1 MLYTK
6 TRSSLY
12 FHFLVAKLE
21 CWFSRIG
28 IHSGPTT
35 AGVVGSKMPRYCLFG
50 DTVNVASRMR
60 STGEPMMIQMTYE
73 TKMLLD
79 NVGGYTGQVR
89 GQVEVKGK
97 GNMDTYWL
105 LSRNAQ

>member
-1 MLYTK
+1 
-6 TRSSLY
+6 
-12 FHFLVAKLE
+12 
-21 CWFSRIG
+21 
-28 IHSGPTT
+28 
-35 AGVVGSKMPRYCLFG
+35 
-50 DTVNVASRMR
+50 MR

-105 LSRNAQ
+105 LSRNTQ

>member
-1 MLYTK
+1 
-6 TRSSLY
+6 
-12 FHFLVAKLE
+12 
-21 CWFSRIG
+21 
-28 IHSGPTT
+28 
-35 AGVVGSKMPRYCLFG
+35 
-50 DTVNVASRMR
+50 MR

-79 NVGGYTGQVR
+79 NVGGYVAEVR

-105 LSRNAQ
+105 LSRNA

>member
-1 MLYTK
+1 MK
-6 TRSSLY
+6 A
-12 FHFLVAKLE
+12 LVGAFNQEKALVGA
-21 CWFSRIG
+21 FSVIVQ
-28 IHSGPTT
+28 P
-35 AGVVGSKMPRYCLFG
+35 VVEPMDRFAALPRYCLFG

-60 STGEPMMIQMTYE
+60 TTGEPMKIQMTYE

-79 NVGGYTGQVR
+79 NLGGYTSEVR

-105 LSRNAQ
+105 LSRNATM

>member
-1 MLYTK
+1 
-6 TRSSLY
+6 
-12 FHFLVAKLE
+12 
-21 CWFSRIG
+21 
-28 IHSGPTT
+28 
-35 AGVVGSKMPRYCLFG
+35 MPRYCLFG

-89 GQVEVKGK
+89 SQMEVKGK
-97 GNMDTYWL
+97 GNMDTYWPF
-105 LSRNAQ
+105 SRNAQ